1 MAEPFYLSPCEAV
14 ALSLRDGGVLFHD
27 LLHHPARISSSNVFP
42 VAQSNMEFLQNGL
55 NVALIMF
62 ILSTSCLTAFHKL
75 GVQDMFGETCTGHAD
90 AMAHPSKLILHYISG
105 DAGHVGF
112 LQDADVSASVLP
124 ADPRN
129 LS

>member
-1 MAEPFYLSPCEAV
+1 MICCTI
-14 ALSLRDGGVLFHD
+14 
-27 LLHHPARISSSNVFP
+27 LHGFLPGTSVQCNVFP
-42 VAQSNMEFLQNGL
+42 VARSNMEFLQNGL

-62 ILSTSCLTAFHKL
+62 ILSTSCLTAFLQL
-75 GVQDMFGETCTGHAD
+75 GVQDMFGQTCIGHAD
-90 AMAHPSKLILHYISG
+90 DMAHPSKLILHYISG

-112 LQDADVSASVLP
+112 LQDADVSLSVLP